1 MPLPFLAPTTATAG
15 QAFSSQNQNSLLS
28 RDRTQNLM
36 DKNQSHNHDL
46 NIKSYAIDYEGEEV
60 NDMIDIRAAFHEADG
75 LTNIYSTSKEGFPIY
90 SVPRYPGNNIFLDRS
105 FTELWHDYE
114 TNETK
119 LEKKSTEE
127 REDTKSVSISK
138 QEEYTATAIS
148 RHMNVNKFYR

>member
-1 MPLPFLAPTTATAG
+1 MPLPFLPPPNATAG
-15 QAFSSQNQNSLLS
+15 QDFGSQNQNPLFG
-28 RDRTQNLM
+28 RDRTHNLM
-36 DKNQSHNHDL
+36 DRDQPYDQDL
-46 NIKSYAIDYEGEEV
+46 NLKSYAIDYEGEEV

-90 SVPRYPGNNIFLDRS
+90 SVPRYPGKNIFLDRS

-119 LEKKSTEE
+119 LEKKSTEK

-138 QEEYTATAIS
+138 QEEHPATAIS
-148 RHMNVNKFYR
+148 RPV